1 MASNYLNDG
10 EKTDAAHI
18 CPRSLWIRDR
28 ITWGSIVEALG
39 LRLEGSSYD
48 VIIVQEEMPV
58 NVEILNL
65 ILVVYVVKKNKV

>member
-1 MASNYLNDG
+1 M
-10 EKTDAAHI
+10 
-18 CPRSLWIRDR
+18 
-28 ITWGSIVEALG
+28 EALG